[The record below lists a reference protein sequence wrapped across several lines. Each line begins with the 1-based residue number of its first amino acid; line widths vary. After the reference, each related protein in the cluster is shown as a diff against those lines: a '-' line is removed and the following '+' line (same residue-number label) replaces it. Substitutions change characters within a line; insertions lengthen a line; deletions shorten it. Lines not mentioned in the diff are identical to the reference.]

1 MSAWAS
7 AALTTA
13 IPPGASPSKMA
24 AFSRATP
31 ASPSAKASMCTGP
44 TVVTQAACGRTKAD
58 SGPISPGWFM
68 PISNTARSVP
78 MGVRASVKGT
88 PMWLL

>member
-1 MSAWAS
+1 M
-7 AALTTA
+7 TTA
-13 IPPGASPSKMA
+13 IPPGIRPWKMA

-44 TVVTQAACGRTKAD
+44 TVVTQAAWGRTKAD

-78 MGVRASVKGT
+78 CGIRASVRGT
-88 PMWLL
+88 PIWLL